1 MGGLH
6 YSCGFLRVIYGYLP
20 SNHMFSR
27 NNMQTFELKETTRV
41 AVIRGEVESAVG
53 NGQTVVLRGRGDA
66 TTKVVSLAE
75 MLKRQFPDLQQA
87 TGLICEDAG
96 LEITLS
102 GHEAG
107 QAEAV

>member
-1 MGGLH
+1 ML
-6 YSCGFLRVIYGYLP
+6 
-20 SNHMFSR
+20 
-27 NNMQTFELKETTRV
+27 ELKETTRV
-41 AVIRGEVESAVG
+41 ALMRGEVESAVV
-53 NGQTVVLRGRGDA
+53 NGHTVVLRGHGDA

-75 MLKRQFPDLQQA
+75 LLKRQFPDLRQV

-107 QAEAV
+107 ETKDV